1 MPAPWHLVLI
11 KRDANTPLFVIH
23 TMTFLDNGSPNE
35 ETVRYYRADKF
46 EFTNSQK
53 FCGVCTGDKFYTSFA
68 RYSQPSQTALMAF

>member
-46 EFTNSQK
+46 EFTNS
-53 FCGVCTGDKFYTSFA
+53 
-68 RYSQPSQTALMAF
+68 